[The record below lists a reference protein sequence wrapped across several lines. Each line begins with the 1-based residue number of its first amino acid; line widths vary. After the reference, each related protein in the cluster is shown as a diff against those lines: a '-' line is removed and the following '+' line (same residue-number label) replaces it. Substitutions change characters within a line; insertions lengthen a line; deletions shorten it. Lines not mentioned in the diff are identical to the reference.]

1 MAQVNAQLAVI
12 VGISP
17 LRLQQLVRLI
27 AQGKE
32 ARFYDWPEWEQI
44 RGDVLNF
51 DHNECQRCKA
61 VKHRFRK
68 AVLVHHV
75 KHLKDRPDLALS
87 VFDPDT
93 GERQLVSLCR
103 GCHEDVH
110 PERQWRKVLKRDYVT
125 EERWD

>member
-17 LRLQQLVRLI
+17 LRLQQLVQLI

-44 RGDVLNF
+44 RGDVLNL

-93 GERQLVSLCR
+93 EERQLISLCR

-110 PERQWRKVLKRDYVT
+110 PERQWRRVIKRDYVT